1 MLNYTCPQGQRHKAI
16 LFVANSTG
24 WKIPPPNEL
33 PASHARLTY
42 KCQAPSPNA
51 NAPAE
56 RENSRCSK
64 LRVRV
69 KKLSKVDPVEKTH
82 TKGETKAQAGEKQQ
96 Q

>member
-1 MLNYTCPQGQRHKAI
+1 MP
-16 LFVANSTG
+16 ST
-24 WKIPPPNEL
+24 KPK
-33 PASHARLTY
+33 R
-42 KCQAPSPNA
+42 

-56 RENSRCSK
+56 RNINRCSK
-64 LRVRV
+64 LQVRV